1 MWVQVNSE
9 DDDHSFHILH
19 DSDDASTTREQRTR
33 SSTVNGH
40 DNALMEQRD
49 AQNAQKGTENA

>member
-9 DDDHSFHILH
+9 DDDRSFHTLH
-19 DSDDASTTREQRTR
+19 DSDDACSPREQRTR

-40 DNALMEQRD
+40 DSVLSEQLD
-49 AQNAQKGTENA
+49 VQNPQKGTENA